1 MSSKKTNHA
10 TNKKSPAHYMPANC
24 AEISKVAGGGGNW
37 ILRDLGLQKR
47 KRSIGNT
54 ALAKAR
60 TQLFRRGGGGGGMHF
75 KLERTSCQQSLK
87 YISLYNTEDAP
98 FSTKKRN
105 IFLCT

>member
-24 AEISKVAGGGGNW
+24 AEISKVASGGGNW
-37 ILRDLGLQKR
+37 ILQDLGLQKR

-60 TQLFRRGGGGGGMHF
+60 TQLFRRGGGVNF

-87 YISLYNTEDAP
+87 YIYLNNTEDAP
-98 FSTKKRN
+98 FSTEKRN